1 MSIFTVTDEKK
12 KNFINTVD
20 FRQLEQSV
28 NLSIQALIEEI
39 P

>member
-1 MSIFTVTDEKK
+1 MSIFTVTDEK